1 MMKRLFAGRFIRSI
15 GYLLSVNL
23 VALLF
28 FFGLRVALFIAT
40 DYDFPKEIS
49 EDYALQSVAFLRG
62 LWFDNVIA
70 CYILLLPLAV
80 FWIAGWFGYT
90 ARWLYRSSAF
100 FFIFFYSLC
109 FIISAANIPYFAY
122 FFKPINSSIF
132 NWFDYAGT
140 TAGMVFGET
149 SYYFPI
155 ALGLAAIAAFA
166 YITLRLSRT
175 FFLLS
180 RNAAPPANRWKATAF
195 TFVTGAALIGL
206 CFFGI
211 RGRRGYNPIKVSQAY
226 YCNDAFLNQ
235 LGINPVFNLMTSAID
250 DNRKENRLLHLMA
263 EDEAIARVQTL
274 LGRKGMDGI
283 SPIARRVEADSLPT
297 RRNVVVILMES
308 MSAHLMQTFGH
319 ETSLTPFLD
328 SLWQQSLSFSHFYSS
343 GIHTNHGMYSSL
355 YSFPAM
361 MKRNAMKGSV
371 IPVYSGLPTVL
382 KENGYHNMFFM
393 THESQYDNMNAF
405 FRTNGFDDIY
415 SQENYPADKV
425 VNGFGVQ
432 DDFLFQYALP
442 VLDRQAQSG
451 QPFFSVLLTI
461 SNHPPYIIPPYFHP
475 RSRTTEE
482 QIVEYADWS
491 IRNFMTEAL
500 KRPWAD
506 NTLFVLLGDHG
517 KLVGTPECESPGH
530 SSAHRGRL
538 RWAGGFG
545 PDPFGPVRH
554 RLRAKR
560 FRCGFAEREASLY
573 VFHSRQP
580 HRCEGLVTPVPLLS
594 GHATGNPIPHGG
606 YDCTGCRGRP
616 GFPRHEAIRFCH
628 APMCR
633 GTGATATNPQPSSRG
648 QAVESGFGSL
658 LPEFDILSKSQIQA
672 YENVVFAALLDKRH
686 KYAIL
691 MCLPINKKSAC
702 TRSGFHSDIRHAQPS
717 ASPWKSVSIR
727 RVIMAKRHTDDDIF
741 RSPNRGKNGLFLL
754 SFHPFL
760 GIRPRFYPPC
770 ETVLRQM
777 IFHSPANEKFSSSW

>member
-1 MMKRLFAGRFIRSI
+1 MKRLFAGRFIRSI
-15 GYLLSVNL
+15 GYLLSVHL

-149 SYYFPI
+149 SYYLPI

-180 RNAAPPANRWKATAF
+180 RNAAPPANRWKAAAL
-195 TFVTGAALIGL
+195 TFVAGAALIGL

-283 SPIARRVEADSLPT
+283 SPIAHRVEADSLPT

-343 GIHTNHGMYSSL
+343 GIHNHGMYSSL

-517 KLVGTPECESPGH
+517 KLVGTPECESPQSYNHIPLMIYGRDIAPRIVDAYGGQVDLAPTLLGLLGIGYVQNDFGVDLLKEKRPYMYFTADNLIGVRD
-530 SSAHRGRL
+530 SSRL
-538 RWAGGFG
+538 FLYF
-545 PDPFGPVRH
+545 PDTQQEIRYRTEGMTVQTAEDDPV
-554 RLRAKR
+554 
-560 FRCGFAEREASLY
+560 FRDMKQYGFAMLQCAEVL
-573 VFHSRQP
+573 VQRQQTLN
-580 HRCEGLVTPVPLLS
+580 H
-594 GHATGNPIPHGG
+594 PHG
-606 YDCTGCRGRP
+606 
-616 GFPRHEAIRFCH
+616 
-628 APMCR
+628 
-633 GTGATATNPQPSSRG
+633 
-648 QAVESGFGSL
+648 
-658 LPEFDILSKSQIQA
+658 
-672 YENVVFAALLDKRH
+672 DKR
-686 KYAIL
+686 
-691 MCLPINKKSAC
+691 
-702 TRSGFHSDIRHAQPS
+702 
-717 ASPWKSVSIR
+717 
-727 RVIMAKRHTDDDIF
+727 
-741 RSPNRGKNGLFLL
+741 
-754 SFHPFL
+754 
-760 GIRPRFYPPC
+760 
-770 ETVLRQM
+770 
-777 IFHSPANEKFSSSW
+777 